1 MKKPTYFWSIPK
13 SVASIT
19 GITPSSKII
28 YGMLYTMRNG
38 KQYAFPGQQMIA
50 DELGMTIRGVRKCLT
65 QLEENKLIKR
75 IRRGKRLTNN
85 YEIFLPEEQEQSSA
99 SEIGE
104 GNNSSASEGNNS
116 SAPYRKDEKE
126 KMSIVTNVT
135 KAEPKLEEFGD
146 PEINWVLSE
155 FERIKGYK
163 SRGLKDR
170 FMAKHLINNYTR
182 ENLTTMIIY
191 SVKDRFSP
199 RISNVED
206 LWYKQNQLKEG
217 LRKYAES
224 QTKTLI
230 IS

>member
-1 MKKPTYFWSIPK
+1 MKKATYFWSIPK
-13 SVASIT
+13 EVATIKT
-19 GITPSSKII
+19 ITPSSKII
-28 YGMLYTMRNG
+28 FGMLYTMRNG
-38 KQYAFPGQQMIA
+38 KQYAFPGQKMIA

-65 QLEENKLIKR
+65 QLEENQLIKR

-85 YEIFLPEEQEQSSA
+85 YELFLPSEEEQCSP
-99 SEIGE
+99 SENSE

-116 SAPYRKDEKE
+116 SAPYVKDEIE

-163 SRGLKDR
+163 SRGKRDR